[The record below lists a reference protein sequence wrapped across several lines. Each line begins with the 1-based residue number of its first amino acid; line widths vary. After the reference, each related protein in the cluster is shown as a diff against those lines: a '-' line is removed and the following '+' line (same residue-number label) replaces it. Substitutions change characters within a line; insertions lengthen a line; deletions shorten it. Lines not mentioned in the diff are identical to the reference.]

1 MANDFTGNP
10 WVIDTAYSTL
20 PSPGH
25 IAGSMVKAIS
35 VTWSDSTLAADQVI
49 MTQVNGKP
57 IVDAKAGV
65 ANAPPV
71 IIAQPSWVR
80 GILVPTLAAGTK
92 LSITVEKN

>member
-10 WVIDTAYSTL
+10 WVIDTAYSTI

-25 IAGSMVKAIS
+25 ITGSMVKAIS
-35 VTWSDSTLAADQVI
+35 ITWSDTTNAADAVTI
-49 MTQVNGKP
+49 TQINGKP

-65 ANAPPV
+65 ASAPAL

-80 GILVPTLAAGTK
+80 GILVPTLAAGSK
-92 LSITVEKN
+92 LSITIEKN